1 MQTQSQ
7 NHDWWR
13 SAAIY
18 QVYPHSFFDSNGDGV
33 GDLPGIIEQLD
44 YIASL
49 SVDGVWRLVCL
60 GSI

>member
-33 GDLPGIIEQLD
+33 EDLPGIIEQLD
-44 YIASL
+44 YIAP
-49 SVDGVWRLVCL
+49 VCQ
-60 GSI
+60 